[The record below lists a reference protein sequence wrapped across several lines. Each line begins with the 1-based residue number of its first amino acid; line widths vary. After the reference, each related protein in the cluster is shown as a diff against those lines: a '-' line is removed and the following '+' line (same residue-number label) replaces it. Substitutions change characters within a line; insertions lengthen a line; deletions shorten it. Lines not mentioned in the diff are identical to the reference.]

1 MSTPFWYNALLAI
14 AKPIY
19 RWKIKQK
26 AQNQQQFDLEIR
38 QRFGSF
44 LPVKNKQAFWFHA
57 VSVGETNAVQ
67 ALVEHYLQQGQP
79 ILMTNT
85 TKTGQARA
93 KQLFESKYP
102 QLFQAVFLPVDIK
115 SVIRAFLDKYQPK
128 LLVLVETELW
138 ANLLHEVR
146 ARNIPSVLV
155 NARLS
160 QKSADKYAKYPSLT
174 QPMLQQLNAIL
185 AQDIETKQRF
195 IQLGMPEQH
204 IQVLGNLKFDTIIPE
219 QFIHQS
225 KILRQEWQ
233 LQERVIFTLAS
244 THAPEEYEIIQ
255 GFKKHLAQHPQLL
268 AIIVPRHPERFDEV
282 FQQCQNLGLCTHRR
296 SLGEPIQ
303 ADTQVYLADTMGE
316 LWLWYALSRT
326 CFVGGSL
333 NDTGG
338 GHNILE
344 PMMLGVPTITG
355 EKYFN
360 FQQIVDELV
369 AVQGIKVAQNFQ
381 QAIEALKQ
389 DLSDGQRAG
398 QRAKNARQVLERN
411 QGSLKWHIH
420 NIDQLLQVANDW

>member
-44 LPVKNKQAFWFHA
+44 LPVKNKQALWFHA

-67 ALVEHYLQQGQP
+67 ALVEHYLQQGQV

-93 KQLFESKYP
+93 KQLFAHKYP
-102 QLFQAVFLPVDIK
+102 DLFQAVYLPVDQK
-115 SVIRAFLDKYQPK
+115 SVIQAFLDKYQPK
-128 LLVLVETELW
+128 LLALVETELW

-146 ARNIPSVLV
+146 QRHIPSVLI

-160 QKSADKYAKYPSLT
+160 EKSATRYAKYPSLT
-174 QPMLQQLNAIL
+174 KPMLQQLNMIL
-185 AQDIETKQRF
+185 AQDIETKKRF
-195 IQLGMPEQH
+195 IELGALEQN
-204 IQVLGNLKFDTIIPE
+204 IQVLGNLKFDMSMPE
-219 QFIHQS
+219 PLIHQA

-233 LQERVIFTLAS
+233 LQNRVIFTLVS

-255 GFKKHLAQHPQLL
+255 RFKKHLNQHANLL
-268 AIIVPRHPERFDEV
+268 AIVIPRHPERFDEV
-282 FQQCQNLGLCTHRR
+282 YQQCVDLGLRTQRR
-296 SLGEPIQ
+296 SLGESIQ
-303 ADTQVYLADTMGE
+303 ADTQVYLADSMGE
-316 LWLWYALSRT
+316 TWLWYALSRS

-333 NDTGG
+333 NELGG

-344 PMMLGVPTITG
+344 PMLLGVPTITG
-355 EKYFN
+355 KKYFN
-360 FQQIVDELV
+360 FQQIVDELK
-369 AVQGIKVAQNFQ
+369 AVHGILIADDFE
-381 QAIEALKQ
+381 QACQYLQQ
-389 DLSDGQRAG
+389 DLSDGQKSFI
-398 QRAKNARQVLERN
+398 RAKNARQVLERN

-420 NIDQLLQVANDW
+420 NIDQLLKVATDW